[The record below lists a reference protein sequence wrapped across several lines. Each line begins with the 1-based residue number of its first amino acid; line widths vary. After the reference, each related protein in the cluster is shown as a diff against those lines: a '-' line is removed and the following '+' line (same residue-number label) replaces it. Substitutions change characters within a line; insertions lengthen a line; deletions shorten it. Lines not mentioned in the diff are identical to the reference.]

1 MHFSKYF
8 RIYIIFI
15 YVFIFIYEFI
25 KELIYYEIKIIL
37 PLNYGGKFPKYILNW
52 QQNIIF

>member
-15 YVFIFIYEFI
+15 YVFIFTYEFI

-37 PLNYGGKFPKYILNW
+37 PLNYCGKFPKYILNW